1 MSDKDA
7 ERNEMINDLIVYAA
21 SYLVTDQTQTTLT
34 LIQKLPSNQQ
44 QDTVTALSNMITDF
58 RNSIVKRLEEMSV
71 EDK

>member
-1 MSDKDA
+1 MSDKDT
-7 ERNEMINDLIVYAA
+7 ERNERINDLIVYAA
-21 SYLVTDQTQTTLT
+21 SYMVTDQTQTTLL

-58 RNSIVKRLEEMSV
+58 RNSIVKRLEEISV

>member
-7 ERNEMINDLIVYAA
+7 ERNERINDLIVYAA
-21 SYLVTDQTQTTLT
+21 SYMVTDQTQTTLL

-58 RNSIVKRLEEMSV
+58 RNSIVKRLEEISV